1 MSDTTA
7 PTVPRSSSARKADV
21 ANPHHAH
28 ALPPR
33 SASDR
38 MLNRVSG
45 GTFGKGEHRAKL
57 SKLFKRRSTKLETPI
72 TAVTE
77 VQFYVKACRTMGAV
91 QSILG
96 KEKVTPF
103 ETVKIAIYGTA
114 AVRVIYLI

>member
-1 MSDTTA
+1 
-7 PTVPRSSSARKADV
+7 
-21 ANPHHAH
+21 
-28 ALPPR
+28 
-33 SASDR
+33 

-114 AVRVIYLI
+114 AVRFIYLI